1 MGHTAHVTAHPAEHR
16 ETIARIADEH
26 FGWDQYPD
34 WFEQDLLSWMLGF
47 PTRDGTRL
55 IRPDDWPVVKGCV
68 SRNIRWADT
77 YAVGSPLPTL
87 DGTPGRVAV
96 GYSHQNPDGTLGG
109 FVEWSAF
116 VGRDVHLGLM
126 AAVTDQARVV
136 GQVRV
141 LDTAKIGD
149 RAVVTGCC
157 TLNDHVRVS
166 GSAVVSG
173 AVWLSGS
180 VTVSGNAVVTG
191 TASLAGTEQVAGDT
205 VIDR

>member
-1 MGHTAHVTAHPAEHR
+1 MSGRPAPHLADHR
-16 ETIARIADEH
+16 DVIAKITDEH

-55 IRPDDWPVVKGCV
+55 LRPDDWPVVRGCIAK
-68 SRNIRWADT
+68 NIRWADA
-77 YAVGSPLPTL
+77 YAVGSPLPAL
-87 DGTPGRVAV
+87 DGTAGRTAV
-96 GYSHQNPDGTLGG
+96 GYSHQNPDGTIGG
-109 FVEWSAF
+109 FVEWTAF

-136 GQVRV
+136 GSVRV
-141 LDTAKIGD
+141 LDTVKIGD
-149 RAVVTGCC
+149 RAVVAGCC
-157 TLNDHVRVS
+157 TLNDHVRVF
-166 GSAVVSG
+166 GNAVVSG

-191 TASLAGTEQVAGDT
+191 ATVLADAEQVTGDT
-205 VIDR
+205 VLDR